1 MKKIHIYILDFINF
15 FISFFICRWFFM
27 EYLYFYLLSLFG
39 FPVGGV
45 DFWRPLVAILIM
57 TILVFTIVRALY
69 TKRLSG
75 ILVRVIYV
83 AYFIVLVY
91 SLLLKNFGL
100 QGVNFNLISFI
111 KDAILIDPKVPLL
124 NVLIF
129 IPLGALFKFKYKNV
143 GLFMG
148 TIIALETM
156 QYVFHLGFFD
166 IGDVITNT
174 VGFIIGNMI
183 RDSLIG
189 KKIIHSIK
197 K

>member
-1 MKKIHIYILDFINF
+1 
-15 FISFFICRWFFM
+15 
-27 EYLYFYLLSLFG
+27 
-39 FPVGGV
+39 
-45 DFWRPLVAILIM
+45 
-57 TILVFTIVRALY
+57 
-69 TKRLSG
+69 
-75 ILVRVIYV
+75 
-83 AYFIVLVY
+83 
-91 SLLLKNFGL
+91 
-100 QGVNFNLISFI
+100 
-111 KDAILIDPKVPLL
+111 
-124 NVLIF
+124 
-129 IPLGALFKFKYKNV
+129 
-143 GLFMG
+143 MG